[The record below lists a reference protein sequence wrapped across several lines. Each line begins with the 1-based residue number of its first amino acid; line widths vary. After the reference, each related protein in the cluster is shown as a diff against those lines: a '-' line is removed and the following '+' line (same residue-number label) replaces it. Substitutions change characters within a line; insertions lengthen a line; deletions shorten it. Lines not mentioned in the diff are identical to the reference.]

1 MDLPADVLIHNE
13 LLGIK
18 GGKGN
23 LVAVS
28 EHGYYELLCQ
38 FSGRR
43 HRVLLPVGETALVF
57 RQPEP
62 EFDMEGEIER

>member
-1 MDLPADVLIHNE
+1 MDLPADVQIYNE

-23 LVAVS
+23 LVAVQPS
-28 EHGYYELLCQ
+28 GYYEVICL
-38 FSGRR
+38 FNGRR
-43 HRVLLPVGETALVF
+43 HRVLLPVQNTVLVF

-62 EFDMEGEIER
+62 EFPADVEIER